1 MSVRTMGRFTSLVLG
16 TLAAAGVQAADN
28 GAGATAFVADD
39 SEGFGTRRLSLG
51 YLPAYASRDVH
62 TGVRVAGAH
71 FSQDDWRRDAQQI
84 SVVHRDLDSATTDGL
99 QVEAGFS
106 RQGGRSLFT
115 LDAGYRKALA
125 EKTSVEV
132 FLNRDWVETRRAL
145 DDGVR
150 FTFGGAALEQ
160 GLGQHVT
167 VVGLAGYQDF
177 SDGNHRTHGRLRLI
191 VQPSLD
197 LGLTLQARLRTYR
210 SASDSTPR
218 AYFNPAR
225 YDEAM
230 LALGFRKRFSGN
242 MASVTA
248 GVGRQRVGDA
258 ERTATR
264 LLEAAWETPVK
275 AKSSLRLRAGYNR
288 SAAFGGPDYSYRY
301 AQAEWLMAF

>member
-1 MSVRTMGRFTSLVLG
+1 MSARTMGRWTLVLG
-16 TLAAAGVQAADN
+16 TLAAGAAQGADSGAGVS
-28 GAGATAFVADD
+28 GFVADD
-39 SEGFGTRRLSLG
+39 SEGFATRRLSLG
-51 YLPAYASRDVH
+51 YLPAYTSGDLH
-62 TGVRVAGAH
+62 TGVRVAGSH
-71 FSQDDWRRDAQQI
+71 FAQDGWQRDAQQI
-84 SVVHRDLDSATTDGL
+84 SVVRRDLDAATTDGL
-99 QVEAGFS
+99 QLEAGYS
-106 RQGGRSLFT
+106 RQGGRGLLT
-115 LDAGYRKALA
+115 LDAGYRKAVA
-125 EKTSVEV
+125 QHTSVEV

-145 DDGVR
+145 DEGVR
-150 FTFGGAALEQ
+150 FTFGGVAVEQ
-160 GLGQHVT
+160 GIGQHVT

-177 SDGNHRTHGRLRLI
+177 SDGNHRSHGRLRLI

-210 SASDSTPR
+210 SASDSAPR
-218 AYFNPAR
+218 AYFNPSR

-230 LALGFRKRFSGN
+230 LALGFRKRFAGN

-264 LLEAAWETPVK
+264 LLEAAWETPRK